1 MFPRIAI
8 HTGNSVVITNKHPE
22 WAGTIVIQHNETT
35 STMLKYGP
43 NMTAKAKL
51 RHPPLS
57 TWQSDC
63 CGRHWAPFTTNPN
76 WCFSPDYATADD
88 DHSTLMFDQEVKDGK
103 IVVPVVDTGIAV
115 AEPIAH

>member
-1 MFPRIAI
+1 MSFPRIAV

-35 STMLKYGP
+35 STMLRHGP

-57 TWQSDC
+57 TWQSNC
-63 CGRHWAPFTTNPN
+63 RAPHWAPYNTPEYD
-76 WCFSPDYATADD
+76 PLVEDYNVLLFGETI
-88 DHSTLMFDQEVKDGK
+88 KDGQV
-103 IVVPVVDTGIAV
+103 VVPVVDNGVAV
-115 AEPIAH
+115 AEPVGH